1 MSGED
6 GTLFLANNGKAFLPP
21 RMSELASKYVKLAGL
36 KKGGPCNLYRHSTAT
51 LMLDN
56 GADIRYLQEILG
68 HASISTT
75 QIYTHVAQKKLKE
88 LYSRTHPA
96 AKGTD

>member
-1 MSGED
+1 MSGGD

-21 RMSELASKYVKLAGL
+21 RMSELASKYVKLAGFR
-36 KKGGPCNLYRHSTAT
+36 KGGACNLYRHSTAT

-56 GADIRYLQEILG
+56 GADIRYVQEILG

-88 LYSRTHPA
+88 VYSRTHPA
-96 AKGTD
+96 GKGTD